1 MTPRAG
7 MVFAIQIIKPTAT
20 SASANVKISS
30 WYGIGFGPSISGQTV
45 PQWENAVWIDCRLG
59 NLNVRADIIAYST
72 SDRKYKDNIANI
84 ANPLDKVA
92 QINGVSFDW
101 NDKQSTFTGRDVG
114 VIAQE
119 VEAVLPEVVT
129 TRDDGTKAVKYDKM
143 VALLIECVKE
153 LKAEIE
159 ELKSK
164 VN

>member
-1 MTPRAG
+1 LHIHTH
-7 MVFAIQIIKPTAT
+7 AT
-20 SASANVKISS
+20 SPATTYANVI
-30 WYGIGFGPSISGQTV
+30 
-45 PQWENAVWIDCRLG
+45 
-59 NLNVRADIIAYST
+59 LNQLDAKGDIIAFST

-84 ANPLDKVA
+84 TNPLDKVA
-92 QINGVSFDW
+92 KINGVSFDW
-101 NDKQSTFTGRDVG
+101 NDQQSTFTGRDIG